1 MPEVDKQKQIK
12 TIQFGEHITI
22 DGYGGDYELL
32 NRKEVVSS
40 VLSDLTEKLGM
51 KMLSRPMV
59 VSAPGNWAK
68 DPGGWS
74 GVEIIAESHISIH
87 TFPKR
92 RFMSADVYSCRNGL
106 DVKKIVAYFTKTF
119 KLSDVETHFIRR
131 GTRYPAENLL

>member
-1 MPEVDKQKQIK
+1 MLEGAENQQK

-22 DGYGGDYELL
+22 DGYGGDPGLL
-32 NRKEVVSS
+32 NNKEKVSF
-40 VLSDLTEKLGM
+40 VLSDLPKKLGM
-51 KMLSRPMV
+51 KTLSVPMV
-59 VSAPGNWAK
+59 VSAPDNGIK

-74 GVEIIAESHISIH
+74 GVVIIAESHISVH

-92 RFMSADVYSCRNGL
+92 RFASADVYSCRNGL

-119 KLSDVETHFIRR
+119 KLFDVETHFIRR

>member
-1 MPEVDKQKQIK
+1 MPEGEKKATK

-22 DGYGGDYELL
+22 DGYGGNYELL
-32 NRKEVVSS
+32 NDKEVVSFL
-40 VLSDLTEKLGM
+40 LSDLTDKLGM

-74 GVEIIAESHISIH
+74 GVVIIAESHVSVH

-92 RFMSADVYSCRNGL
+92 RFVSADVYSCKNGL
-106 DVKKIVAYFTKTF
+106 DVDKIVAYFVKTF
-119 KLSDVETHFIRR
+119 KLSDTEVHFIKR
-131 GTRYPAENLL
+131 GTRYPAENIV

>member
-59 VSAPGNWAK
+59 VSAAGNWAK

>member
-1 MPEVDKQKQIK
+1 MPEVDRQKQVK

-22 DGYGGDYELL
+22 DGYGGDFDLL
-32 NRKEVVSS
+32 NSKEAVLFL
-40 VLSDLTEKLGM
+40 LSDLTEKLGM
-51 KMLSRPMV
+51 KMLSKPMV

-74 GVEIIAESHISIH
+74 GVVIIAESHISIH

-106 DVKKIVAYFTKTF
+106 DVQKIVNYFTKTF
-119 KLSDVETHFIRR
+119 KLSEVETHFIKR
-131 GTRYPAENLL
+131 GTSYPAENLI

>member
-1 MPEVDKQKQIK
+1 MPEVDRQKQVK

-22 DGYGGDYELL
+22 DGYGGDFDLL
-32 NRKEVVSS
+32 NSKEAVLFL
-40 VLSDLTEKLGM
+40 LSDLTEKLGM
-51 KMLSRPMV
+51 KMLSKPMV

-74 GVEIIAESHISIH
+74 GVVIIAESHISIH

-106 DVKKIVAYFTKTF
+106 DVQTIVNYFTKTF
-119 KLSDVETHFIRR
+119 KLSEVETHFIKR
-131 GTRYPAENLL
+131 GTSYPAENLI

>member
-1 MPEVDKQKQIK
+1 MPEGDKKKQLK

-22 DGYGGDYELL
+22 DGYGGDYESL
-32 NRKEVVSS
+32 NSKETILFL
-40 VLSDLTEKLGM
+40 LSDLTEKLGM
-51 KMLSRPMV
+51 KMLSGPMV

-74 GVEIIAESHISIH
+74 GVVIIAESHVSVH

-92 RFMSADVYSCRNGL
+92 RFVSADVYSCKNGL
-106 DVKKIVAYFTKTF
+106 DVQKIVAYFTKTF

-131 GTRYPAENLL
+131 GTRYPAENLV

>member
-1 MPEVDKQKQIK
+1 MPEEEKKRQIK

-22 DGYGGDYELL
+22 DGYEGDYDLL
-32 NRKEVVSS
+32 NNKETVSFL
-40 VLSDLTEKLGM
+40 LSDLTEKLGM
-51 KMLSRPMV
+51 KMLSKPMV

-74 GVEIIAESHISIH
+74 GVVIIAESHISVH

-106 DVKKIVAYFTKTF
+106 DVQKIVAYFTKTF
-119 KLSDVETHFIRR
+119 KLSDVETHFIKR
-131 GTRYPAENLL
+131 GIKYPAENLM